1 MDQLINHDFN
11 KIITDLIKDLAL
23 VFPDIIEQ
31 SKNSDIINILQ
42 YIEYK
47 ISIENEDETYVTEN
61 PDIKLIE
68 NYKTSCQNLLS
79 HCLQVF
85 PKIFF
90 EILYKNEKLFS
101 PDTNENNTDK
111 DNTNENNTDKD
122 NTNENNTDKDNVDR
136 NNVDKDNID
145 KEIIEYNTFL
155 LPDIDFKILF
165 NDSNISEK
173 TKETLWN
180 YLQIILFSII
190 TNIETENTFGEAAK
204 LFEAFDNEQLF
215 EKFSSVFENVKD
227 LYNNTTTETDDAN
240 NIFNNFKNMT
250 ETSFNN
256 LPEANEMYDHLKSIL
271 NGKIGQLASEFGEE
285 LYNEL
290 DLKDLENSGAKDV
303 NDIYKNLF
311 KNPAKIFKVIEKMG
325 TKLDEKI
332 KSGELS
338 QKEILEESTKMLGS
352 LTNSDIS
359 GNPMEMFKDLMEG
372 FTNNKNFNK
381 SAFNNM
387 MSREKTKSKMREKLN
402 QRQEQ
407 SKQTNTSNTE
417 LDEDK
422 MKSNLFDLLKD
433 ESKDLKDLNAN
444 LTSLMEQLTNNTNN
458 KVNNSKAKNKP
469 RAKKPKKKN

>member
-1 MDQLINHDFN
+1 MDEIVNHDFN
-11 KIITDLIKDLAL
+11 KIVTDLIKDLAL
-23 VFPDIIEQ
+23 VFPDIIE
-31 SKNSDIINILQ
+31 KTENVDIINVLQ
-42 YIEYK
+42 YIQYQ
-47 ISIENEDETYVTEN
+47 ISIQNEDETYVTEN
-61 PDIKLIE
+61 PDLQLVQD
-68 NYKTSCQNLLS
+68 YKVSCQNLLS
-79 HCLQVF
+79 HCLHVF

-90 EILYKNEKLFS
+90 EILYKNEELFKLNQEV
-101 PDTNENNTDK
+101 TTNTD
-111 DNTNENNTDKD
+111 E
-122 NTNENNTDKDNVDR
+122 
-136 NNVDKDNID
+136 NID
-145 KEIIEYNTFL
+145 ENKDEDKEKEIVQYDTVL
-155 LPDIDFKILF
+155 LPNIDFKILF
-165 NDSNISEK
+165 NDENISEK

-180 YLQIILFSII
+180 YLQILLFSII
-190 TNIETENTFGEAAK
+190 TNIETENTFGDAAK

-215 EKFSSVFENVKD
+215 EKFSSVFENVKNV
-227 LYNNTTTETDDAN
+227 YNTTNADNAATN
-240 NIFNNFKNMT
+240 NIFNSFKNMT
-250 ETSFNN
+250 DPSLNN

-271 NGKIGQLASEFGEE
+271 NGKIGQLATEFGEE

-311 KNPAKIFKVIEKMG
+311 KNPSKIFKVIEKMG

-387 MSREKTKSKMREKLN
+387 MNKEKTKTKMREKLN
-402 QRQEQ
+402 KKQEQ
-407 SKQTNTSNTE
+407 NVPTSNTNTE
-417 LDEDK
+417 VDEDK

-444 LTSLMEQLTNNTNN
+444 LTSLMEQFTKTNTTN
-458 KVNNSKAKNKP
+458 KKP
-469 RAKKPKKKN
+469 KGKMKPKKPKKKN

>member
-31 SKNSDIINILQ
+31 SKNSDIINILK

-61 PDIKLIE
+61 PDIELIE

-101 PDTNENNTDK
+101 LDPNEHNTDK
-111 DNTNENNTDKD
+111 D
-122 NTNENNTDKDNVDR
+122 NTDKDNVDKD
-136 NNVDKDNID
+136 NTDKDN
-145 KEIIEYNTFL
+145 IEYNTFL

-227 LYNNTTTETDDAN
+227 LYNNTTNDLDGAN

-271 NGKIGQLASEFGEE
+271 NGKIGQLATEFGEE

-311 KNPAKIFKVIEKMG
+311 KNPTKIFKVIEKMG
-325 TKLDEKI
+325 TKLDQKI

-387 MSREKTKSKMREKLN
+387 LSQEKTKSKMREKLN

-407 SKQTNTSNTE
+407 RKESNNFNTQV
-417 LDEDK
+417 DEDK

-444 LTSLMEQLTNNTNN
+444 LSSLMEQLTNST
-458 KVNNSKAKNKP
+458 NNSKAKNKP
-469 RAKKPKKKN
+469 KAKKPKKKN

>member
-1 MDQLINHDFN
+1 MDKLINNDLNNDDFN
-11 KIITDLIKDLAL
+11 KIITDLVKDLAL
-23 VFPDIIEQ
+23 VFPDVIEKSQ
-31 SKNSDIINILQ
+31 NTDIINILK
-42 YIEYK
+42 YIQYK
-47 ISIENEDETYVTEN
+47 ISIENEDETYVTED
-61 PDIKLIE
+61 PDIELIE
-68 NYKTSCQNLLS
+68 NYKLSCQNLLS
-79 HCLQVF
+79 YCLQVF

-90 EILYKNEKLFS
+90 EILYKNENLFS
-101 PDTNENNTDK
+101 LNTENNSSTDK
-111 DNTNENNTDKD
+111 SNDDMVDESNNK
-122 NTNENNTDKDNVDR
+122 
-136 NNVDKDNID
+136 
-145 KEIIEYNTFL
+145 IIEYNTFL
-155 LPDIDFKILF
+155 LPGIDFKILF

-227 LYNNTTTETDDAN
+227 LYNNTTTDIDDAN

-250 ETSFNN
+250 DQSLNN

-271 NGKIGQLASEFGEE
+271 NGKIGQLATEFGEE

-311 KNPAKIFKVIEKMG
+311 KNPTKIFKVIEKMG

-407 SKQTNTSNTE
+407 NKEINNTTSQI
-417 LDEDK
+417 DEEK
-422 MKSNLFDLLKD
+422 MKNNLFDLLKD

-444 LTSLMEQLTNNTNN
+444 LSSLMEQFTNS
-458 KVNNSKAKNKP
+458 NSVKSRNKAKQ
-469 RAKKPKKKN
+469 KKPKKKN

>member
-1 MDQLINHDFN
+1 MDQVINHDFN

-47 ISIENEDETYVTEN
+47 ISIENEDETYITEN
-61 PDIKLIE
+61 PDIELIE

-101 PDTNENNTDK
+101 LDIDKNNREETIDKDNTDK
-111 DNTNENNTDKD
+111 DNTD
-122 NTNENNTDKDNVDR
+122 
-136 NNVDKDNID
+136 I
-145 KEIIEYNTFL
+145 EIIEYNTFL

-165 NDSNISEK
+165 NDNNISEK

-227 LYNNTTTETDDAN
+227 LYNNTTTDVDDAN

-271 NGKIGQLASEFGEE
+271 NGKIGQLATEFGEE

-311 KNPAKIFKVIEKMG
+311 KNPTKIFKVIEKMG

-407 SKQTNTSNTE
+407 NKESNNSKTQV
-417 LDEDK
+417 DEDK

-444 LTSLMEQLTNNTNN
+444 LTSLMEQLTNSTNN

>member
-1 MDQLINHDFN
+1 MDEIINHDFN

-23 VFPDIIEQ
+23 VFPDIIEK
-31 SKNSDIINILQ
+31 SENSDIINILK
-42 YIEYK
+42 YIQYK
-47 ISIENEDETYVTEN
+47 ISIQNEDETYVTED
-61 PDIKLIE
+61 PDIELIE
-68 NYKTSCQNLLS
+68 NYKTSCQNLLL

-101 PDTNENNTDK
+101 LDLNENN
-111 DNTNENNTDKD
+111 NE
-122 NTNENNTDKDNVDR
+122 E
-136 NNVDKDNID
+136 NID
-145 KEIIEYNTFL
+145 KDIIEYNTFL

-165 NDSNISEK
+165 NDENISEK

-227 LYNNTTTETDDAN
+227 LYNNTTNETDSTN
-240 NIFNNFKNMT
+240 NNFKNIS
-250 ETSFNN
+250 EASFNS
-256 LPEANEMYDHLKSIL
+256 LPEPNEMYDHLKSIL
-271 NGKIGQLASEFGEE
+271 NGKIGQLATEFGEE

-290 DLKDLENSGAKDV
+290 DLKDLENSGAKNI

-311 KNPAKIFKVIEKMG
+311 KNPSKIFKVIEKMG

-352 LTNSDIS
+352 LTNTDIS

-381 SAFNNM
+381 TAFNNM
-387 MSREKTKSKMREKLN
+387 MNREKTKSKMREKLN
-402 QRQEQ
+402 KRQEEN
-407 SKQTNTSNTE
+407 KTINDYNTQI
-417 LDEDK
+417 DEDK
-422 MKSNLFDLLKD
+422 MKNNLFDLLKD

-444 LTSLMEQLTNNTNN
+444 LTSLMEQLTNT
-458 KVNNSKAKNKP
+458 NNSKPKNKNRP
-469 RAKKPKKKN
+469 KAKKPKRRSN